1 MVKQLAQVHTVKWQS
16 QDLKAG
22 NIVLESTTQ
31 STTQERSTTVKF
43 QNTLEVVIFDFFKK
57 TGVYTMLLVHSEP
70 HP

>member
-43 QNTLEVVIFDFFKK
+43 QNTLEVVIFDFF
-57 TGVYTMLLVHSEP
+57 
-70 HP
+70 